1 MNPPPSSNQNKRRS
15 PPHSP
20 YYPLNSEDE
29 RYATLTSIA
38 LFYAVLFFIIP
49 AMKAYYW
56 KKKNIAISTNDFQE
70 IILIFK
76 NENLIDPG
84 FLRYRFSKENMFHLN
99 ATRNKI
105 NHEDL
110 SKLFVNWKDDF
121 WILRHLC
128 RCMGDR
134 QAELEII
141 RIYNLVNSG
150 NVRAAIR
157 FRFNF
162 STGPHSHPYFVAL
175 CLTQILYIV
184 LVKYLAKNLWHFLLN
199 KNPPSTVNPSL
210 DIYVNLKDTID
221 EQKSDANYIGFRGV
235 MERDDLTLANCFSAR
250 NANRHGKYRKTE
262 IYWEAFFNSII
273 KLLERFNRE
282 DDAREVRIILTRLQ
296 AARRNGT
303 DVIFED
309 LFSF

>member
-15 PPHSP
+15 PSYSS
-20 YYPLNSEDE
+20 YYPLNLEDE

-134 QAELEII
+134 QAELEVI
-141 RIYNLVNSG
+141 RIYNLVNCG
-150 NVRAAIR
+150 NAREAVR

-162 STGPHSHPYFVAL
+162 STGPYSHPFFVAL

-184 LVKYLAKNLWHFLLN
+184 LVKYLAKNLWYFLLR
-199 KNPPSTVNPSL
+199 KNRSTSVNPSL
-210 DIYVNLKDTID
+210 DIYVNLKDTIAD
-221 EQKSDANYIGFRGV
+221 QQSDANYIGIRGV
-235 MERDDLTLANCFSAR
+235 IERDA
-250 NANRHGKYRKTE
+250 
-262 IYWEAFFNSII
+262 
-273 KLLERFNRE
+273 
-282 DDAREVRIILTRLQ
+282 V
-296 AARRNGT
+296 
-303 DVIFED
+303 
-309 LFSF
+309 